1 MKLGPEVGIDLRSS
15 ACLNCAP
22 ANVVSKQTG
31 MIERL
36 HTWATAQPL
45 LRVFTVIVRVLLA
58 LAFVPS
64 GLVKIM
70 GQPFT
75 TLPVS
80 DPVGYF
86 FAGFFSAPG
95 YYQFIGVAQWLA
107 GGLLLIPRTATLG
120 ALVYLPIVVN
130 IFAITIAIGPA
141 FAGTR
146 VVTGAMVA
154 ANLYLLCWDWDR
166 WRQVLPSAR
175 TAESRHGDLAAAVG
189 LLLAAGVAFWGV
201 TATHLARVRHE
212 SLTGPMAM
220 IALGAS
226 LVLTMLVAT
235 YRRAKRGDW
244 GVVPKGRGPDG
255 RRPSA

>member
-1 MKLGPEVGIDLRSS
+1 
-15 ACLNCAP
+15 
-22 ANVVSKQTG
+22 

-36 HTWATAQPL
+36 HIWATAQPL
-45 LRVFTVIVRVLLA
+45 LRVFTVFVRVLLA

-95 YYQFIGVAQWLA
+95 YYQFIGVAQWIA
-107 GGLLLIPRTATLG
+107 GGLLLVPRTATVG

-166 WRQVLPSAR
+166 WKQVLPSAR
-175 TAESRHGDLAAAVG
+175 TADSRHGDLTAAVG
-189 LLLAAGVAFWGV
+189 LLLAASVAFWGV
-201 TATHLARVRHE
+201 TEAHLARLRHG
-212 SLTGPMAM
+212 SLTRPTAM

-226 LVLTMLVAT
+226 LGLTMLVAT
-235 YRRAKRGDW
+235 YRRAKRGD
-244 GVVPKGRGPDG
+244 
-255 RRPSA
+255 RPTPPLRAGCEERP